1 MIIRRMLPDD
11 SKAMAVIEEESFSDP
26 WSEESFLKEATEK
39 DHIYLVVEDAGNLIA
54 YCGMWNIAGE
64 GYITNVCVK
73 KEKRK
78 QGIGKLMLQ
87 LLLEQAKLC
96 KIEAVT
102 LEVRESNQSAIRLY
116 ERLGFQSAGKRKE
129 FYAHPTED
137 AIIMWLNF

>member
-1 MIIRRMLPDD
+1 MIIRKMLPND
-11 SKAMAVIEEESFSDP
+11 SKAMAIIEQETFSDP

-39 DHIYLVVEDAGNLIA
+39 DHIYLVVEDSGNLIA
-54 YCGMWNIAGE
+54 YCGMWNITGE

-78 QGIGKLMLQ
+78 QGIGKLMLVS
-87 LLLEQAKLC
+87 LLEQAKLC
-96 KIEAVT
+96 NIEAVT
-102 LEVRESNQSAIRLY
+102 LEVRESNQSAIHLY
-116 ERLGFQSAGKRKE
+116 EQLGFQSVGKRKD

>member
-1 MIIRRMLPDD
+1 MRPSD
-11 SKAMAVIEEESFSDP
+11 SKAMAVIEEETFSDP
-26 WSEESFLKEATEK
+26 WSEESFFKEATEK

-73 KEKRK
+73 KEKRR
-78 QGIGKLMLQ
+78 QGIGKQMLES
-87 LLLEQAKLC
+87 LLEQAKLC

-102 LEVRESNQSAIRLY
+102 LEVRESNQSAIQLY
-116 ERLGFQSAGKRKE
+116 EQLGFHSVGKRKD
-129 FYAHPTED
+129 FYAHPIEN

>member
-1 MIIRRMLPDD
+1 MLPDD